1 MAIITETIKNIRS
14 RISLAI
20 VIVLLFT
27 FLIQILS
34 YSFAWVTYN
43 YWYDDVSNS
52 GMVNESYIEYSVY
65 SIQIHFPDFNSV
77 FIFQSGNSDA
87 AKAHNDLVIKS
98 FKSLEKKLRSIE
110 GYVLSFRN
118 LGSGI
123 ILDNADAYAISSDA
137 EHGYDSSYY
146 LDLDK
151 KMADGYSK
159 YGFTPE
165 QISQFCSYHVAQ
177 MDIRAI
183 LMEGFRYSEGGFT
196 EDNLKYDYM
205 FTDDGEMPTI
215 PIVMGWDFRNYYEI
229 GDIFYSDGSLIQAA
243 LIKKGEANPS
253 VIDQD
258 MARYIVVGF
267 LDNDTAVEYRPGLRM
282 NVDNYII
289 IPHVPPI
296 PQYFPTVSDKTLAL
310 DFYGNLRSASTLIYI
325 DKQQE
330 QQTVEALTKAL
341 AEDPIMGIYAVLEKN
356 EQVNAM
362 YKQMYHKRMI
372 NYAIIAGSTLVFCVA
387 VIIIIVVNK
396 FKNGKK
402 DVAIHRLVGA
412 TSGDVV
418 RTYVLEFA
426 IYLLCA
432 DILSHYV
439 YIIYA
444 FNPGSIALVGF
455 WMTLP
460 VNGVEIR
467 MIYPL
472 MLAMNVVFL
481 AIVALIAH
489 ICSSKL
495 DTAEIIKGKE

>member
-20 VIVLLFT
+20 VIILLFT

-43 YWYDDVSNS
+43 YWYVESENT
-52 GMVNESYIEYSVY
+52 GMTNEAYIEYSVY
-65 SIQIHFPDFNSV
+65 SIKVLFPDFESS
-77 FIFQSGNSDA
+77 IIIKPGKSDS
-87 AKAHNDLVIKS
+87 AKAHNDLVVKS
-98 FKSLEKKLRSIE
+98 YKSLVKKLQSID
-110 GYVLSFRN
+110 GCVISYRN
-118 LGSGI
+118 SAGGI
-123 ILDNADAYAISSDA
+123 TLDNADAYAISSDA
-137 EHGYDSSYY
+137 EHGHDGSFY
-146 LDLDK
+146 LDLEQT
-151 KMADGYSK
+151 GESYSK

-165 QISQFCSYHVAQ
+165 QISQFCNYKVTYIDTRS
-177 MDIRAI
+177 I
-183 LMEGFRYSEGGFT
+183 LLEGFRYSEGGFT

-205 FTDDGEMPTI
+205 FTDEGEIPTI
-215 PIVMGWDFRNYYEI
+215 PIVMGYDFREYYDL
-229 GDIFYSDGSLIQAA
+229 GDTFLSDSSLINSA
-243 LIKKGEANPS
+243 LIKNHEITPGIS
-253 VIDQD
+253 DQF

-267 LDNDTAVEYRPGLRM
+267 LEKNTAVEYGPGLRLSADDRIIM
-282 NVDNYII
+282 PYI
-289 IPHVPPI
+289 PPI
-296 PQYFPTVSDKTLAL
+296 WEYFPAESEKLLARNFYE
-310 DFYGNLRSASTLIYI
+310 DFQNAALLYI
-325 DKQQE
+325 DKEQE
-330 QQTVEALTKAL
+330 QQTVAALSKAL
-341 AEDPIMGIYAVLEKN
+341 AEDPIVGIYTVLEKN

-372 NYAIIAGSTLVFCVA
+372 NYAVIAGSTLVFCVA

-439 YIIYA
+439 YIFYA

-481 AIVALIAH
+481 AIVAIIAY